1 ARLLPRRVHVAG
13 DLPRPLLL
21 GSGRPGRAR
30 QSTRDLLAPHR
41 DGLPLRTPLPPA
53 AFRRLRVRSVISP
66 ELGFILVFIG
76 IVTLPFIVVT
86 LVVSAIRHTPI
97 ENAVRAIGWL
107 IVVLIAAAAAGSA
120 VEPSLAGFATY
131 AAGAVVTYALATRDR
146 ASHLIRVLGV
156 DEDRRVHVPVSEMSV
171 EDDRDT
177 ELGADLARA
186 PDGAWDLGERDG
198 HVLAGEDPMLA
209 GMRER

>member
-1 ARLLPRRVHVAG
+1 M
-13 DLPRPLLL
+13 
-21 GSGRPGRAR
+21 
-30 QSTRDLLAPHR
+30 
-41 DGLPLRTPLPPA
+41 
-53 AFRRLRVRSVISP
+53 ISP

-131 AAGAVVTYALATRDR
+131 AAGAVVTYALATRDGYKFDRWAWFLLVLWLVGYWIVLWRRENALWRRR
-146 ASHLIRVLGV
+146 AAAVA
-156 DEDRRVHVPVSEMSV
+156 P
-171 EDDRDT
+171 
-177 ELGADLARA
+177 AR
-186 PDGAWDLGERDG
+186 
-198 HVLAGEDPMLA
+198 
-209 GMRER
+209 